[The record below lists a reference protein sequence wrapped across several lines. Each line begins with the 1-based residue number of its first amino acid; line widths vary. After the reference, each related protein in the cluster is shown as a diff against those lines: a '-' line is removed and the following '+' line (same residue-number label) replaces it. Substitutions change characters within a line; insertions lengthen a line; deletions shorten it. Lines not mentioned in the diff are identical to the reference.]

1 MNRASDARPP
11 EALGSLPGE
20 IASEGPSFLQ
30 ILLILRRRWRLL
42 GLVWA
47 GALGATAVWTFT
59 SPRLYR
65 PQATLEIRPE
75 TPVLSSSEAGE
86 PAMLA
91 SRLMWENYYRTQEQ
105 LLSSASLVQAVFKTL
120 PDVEREFRGKEDP
133 IREFLKRLDV
143 EKVRTSFVMKVGFID
158 EDGAKA
164 ARIVNTLVS
173 LYLEDANRR
182 LRELKSGAMEALS
195 KEALPSLRAKVE
207 EADRA
212 LREFQESAGFIDF
225 QEQYK
230 SLVDTWRKVDA
241 RRADLRLRRA
251 QLRAERDA
259 LASYGMDGVAG
270 LFNPAFHST
279 RSLEPLVQQRAKVS
293 ADLGKARKLYKD
305 RHPAILELEEELRAI
320 EAKVRESIEGTLQ
333 ALETDL
339 RKAELEEQAL
349 EEERRAV
356 EREMAEAGR
365 RLTEFRRLE
374 TELVSAK
381 EVYNAY
387 LKKQG
392 ETTATSRAGLASVW
406 VVDAASVPTVPYKP
420 NIPMNLALGGLV
432 GLMLG
437 VASVFVAEQVDDR
450 IQSPREVEGFVGLEV
465 LAAVPRLSGAAK
477 AGEGPVLLDEEAPL
491 PELEAFRTL
500 RAELVTRLE
509 GVAGGRVVAV
519 LSPNAGEGKSTV
531 TANLARVL
539 AMEGRRVLVLDADLR
554 RPSQR
559 RLIGGP
565 EGSGLEEVLRGEAK
579 FEEAVQAS
587 RLGGVDVLG
596 AREGMRG
603 AAELAGAPAFE
614 AALRAARE
622 RYDFVLID
630 SAPVNEVSESS
641 LVARRADGALL
652 VVRQG
657 RTGRGAAQAAR
668 KRLAGMGAP
677 VVGAVLN
684 GASGASGYGYYY
696 WAYGA
701 YAR

>member
-1 MNRASDARPP
+1 MPEGAS
-11 EALGSLPGE
+11 
-20 IASEGPSFLQ
+20 ILQ

-42 GLVWA
+42 ALVWA
-47 GALGATAVWTFT
+47 GALGAAAVWTFT

-133 IREFLKRLDV
+133 IREFLRRLDV

-207 EADRA
+207 EADGA
-212 LREFQESAGFIDF
+212 LREFQEGAGFIDF

-230 SLVDTWRKVDA
+230 SLVETWRKVDA

-279 RSLEPLVQQRAKVS
+279 RSLEPLIQQRSKVS

-432 GLMLG
+432 GLLLG

-477 AGEGPVLLDEEAPL
+477 AGEGPVLLGEEAPL

-565 EGSGLEEVLRGEAK
+565 EGAGLEEVLRGEAK
-579 FEEAVQAS
+579 FEEAAQAS

-596 AREGMRG
+596 AREGLRG

-622 RYDFVLID
+622 RYDCVLID

-668 KRLAGMGAP
+668 KRLAGMGVP
-677 VVGAVLN
+677 VVGTVLN
-684 GASGASGYGYYY
+684 GASGASGYGYY
-696 WAYGA
+696 
-701 YAR
+701 

>member
-1 MNRASDARPP
+1 MVQPLESAAAESPAP
-11 EALGSLPGE
+11 ALP
-20 IASEGPSFLQ
+20 AAEGAGLLQ
-30 ILLILRRRWRLL
+30 VLLILRRRWRLL
-42 GLVWA
+42 ALVWA
-47 GALGATAVWTFT
+47 AAVGATAVWTFT

-75 TPVLSSSEAGE
+75 TPVLSGSESSD

-105 LLSSASLVQAVFKTL
+105 ILTSPSLVQAVLKTL
-120 PDVEREFRGKEDP
+120 PDVDREYREKEDP
-133 IREFLKRLDV
+133 IREFVKRLDI
-143 EKVRTSFVMKVGFID
+143 EKVRTSFILKVGFVD

-182 LRELKSGAMEALS
+182 LRELKTGAMEALS
-195 KEALPSLRAKVE
+195 KEALPSLRSKVE

-212 LREFQESAGFIDF
+212 LREFQEGAGFIDF
-225 QEQYK
+225 QEHYK
-230 SLVDTWRKVDA
+230 SLVETWRKVDA

-259 LASYGMDGVAG
+259 LASYGADGVSG
-270 LFNPAFHST
+270 LFNPAFHAT
-279 RSLEPLVQQRAKVS
+279 RSLEPLIQQRAKVS
-293 ADLGKARKLYKD
+293 AELGKARKLYKD
-305 RHPAILELEEELRAI
+305 RHPAILELEEELRSI

-339 RKAELEEQAL
+339 RKAELEERAL
-349 EEERRAV
+349 EEERGAV
-356 EREMAEAGR
+356 EREMAQAGR

-374 TELVSAK
+374 TELASAK

-406 VVDAASVPTVPYKP
+406 VVDAASVPKAPYKP
-420 NIPMNLALGGLV
+420 NVPMNLALGGLV

-437 VASVFVAEQVDDR
+437 VAAVFVTEHVDDR
-450 IQSPREVEGFVGLEV
+450 IQSPREVEGFLGLEV
-465 LAAVPRLSGAAK
+465 LAVVPRLSGGQA
-477 AGEGPVLLDEEAPL
+477 AGEGPVLLDEAAPL

-500 RAELVTRLE
+500 RSELVTRLE
-509 GVAGGRVVAV
+509 GLSGGRVVAV

-531 TANLARVL
+531 AANLARVL

-559 RLIGGP
+559 RLIGGS
-565 EGSGLEEVLRGEAK
+565 EGPGLEEVLRGGAA
-579 FEEAVQAS
+579 FEEAAQAS
-587 RLGGVDVLG
+587 RLAGVDVLG
-596 AREGMRG
+596 AREGTRG
-603 AAELAGAPAFE
+603 AAELAGAAAFE
-614 AALRAARE
+614 GVLKAARG
-622 RYDFVLID
+622 RYDWVLVD
-630 SAPVNEVSESS
+630 SAPVNEVSEAA
-641 LVARRADGALL
+641 LVARRADGVVL

-668 KRLAGMGAP
+668 KRLAGMGVP
-677 VVGAVLN
+677 VLGGVLN
-684 GASGASGYGYYY
+684 GASGAPGYGYYY
-696 WAYGA
+696 SAYGS
-701 YAR
+701 YSR

>member
-1 MNRASDARPP
+1 MDRPQEAGP
-11 EALGSLPGE
+11 AEALGGMPGGGAPEGSSL
-20 IASEGPSFLQ
+20 FQ
-30 ILLILRRRWRLL
+30 VLLILRRRWRLL

-47 GALGATAVWTFT
+47 GVLGAAAVWTFT

-75 TPVLSSSEAGE
+75 TPVLSSSSESSE

-120 PDVEREFRGKEDP
+120 PDVARRFRGKEDP
-133 IREFLKRLDV
+133 IREFLERLDV
-143 EKVRTSFVMKVGFID
+143 EQVRRSFVMKVGFID
-158 EDGAKA
+158 EDGAAA

-173 LYLEDANRR
+173 LYLEETNRR
-182 LRELKSGAMEALS
+182 VRELKTGAMEALS

-212 LREFQESAGFIDF
+212 LREFQEGAGFIDF
-225 QEQYK
+225 QEQYR

-259 LASYGMDGVAG
+259 LASYGADGVSG

-279 RSLEPLVQQRAKVS
+279 RSLEPLIQQRARVS

-305 RHPAILELEEELRAI
+305 RHPAILELEEELRSI

-339 RKAELEEQAL
+339 RKAELEERAL
-349 EEERRAV
+349 EEERGGV

-374 TELVSAK
+374 AELASAK

-387 LKKQG
+387 LRKQG

-406 VVDAASVPTVPYKP
+406 VVDAASVPTVPYRP
-420 NIPMNLALGGLV
+420 NVPLNLALGGLV

-437 VASVFVAEQVDDR
+437 VAAVFGAEQVDDR
-450 IQSPREVEGFVGLEV
+450 IQSPREVEGFVGVEV
-465 LAAVPRLSGAAK
+465 LAAIPRLSGASK
-477 AGEGPVLLDEEAPL
+477 AGEGPVLLDDGAPL

-509 GVAGGRVVAV
+509 GLSGGRLVAV
-519 LSPNAGEGKSTV
+519 LSPNAREGKSTV
-531 TANLARVL
+531 AANLARVL

-559 RLIGGP
+559 RLIGRDDGP
-565 EGSGLEEVLRGEAK
+565 GLEEVLRGEAE

-587 RLGGVDVLG
+587 RLPGVDVLG
-596 AREGMRG
+596 AREGTRG
-603 AAELAGAPAFE
+603 AAELAGAAAFE
-614 AALRAARE
+614 GALRAARE

-630 SAPVNEVSESS
+630 SAPVNEVSESA
-641 LVARRADGALL
+641 LVSRRADGALL

-657 RTGRGAAQAAR
+657 RTGRGAAQSAR
-668 KRLAGMGAP
+668 KRLAGMG
-677 VVGAVLN
+677 VSLLGAVLN
-684 GASGASGYGYYY
+684 GASGVPGYGYYY
-696 WAYGA
+696 SSYGS
-701 YAR
+701 

>member
-1 MNRASDARPP
+1 MDRPQEAGPP
-11 EALGSLPGE
+11 EAFGPPPGGGMPE
-20 IASEGPSFLQ
+20 GASILQ

-42 GLVWA
+42 ALVWA
-47 GALGATAVWTFT
+47 GAVGATAVWTFT

-75 TPVLSSSEAGE
+75 TPVLSSSESSE
-86 PAMLA
+86 PAILA

-105 LLSSASLVQAVFKTL
+105 ILTSPTLVEAVLKTL
-120 PDVEREFRGKEDP
+120 PDVAREFRDQEDP
-133 IREFLKRLDV
+133 IREFVRRIDI

-164 ARIVNTLVS
+164 ARVVNTLVS

-212 LREFQESAGFIDF
+212 LREFQEGAGFIDF

-230 SLVDTWRKVDA
+230 SLVETWRKVDA

-259 LASYGMDGVAG
+259 LASYGADGVSG

-279 RSLEPLVQQRAKVS
+279 RSLEPLIQQRSKVA

-339 RKAELEEQAL
+339 RKAELEERAL
-349 EEERRAV
+349 EGERREV

-374 TELVSAK
+374 AELVSAK

-406 VVDAASVPTVPYKP
+406 VVSAASVPKAPYKP
-420 NIPMNLALGGLV
+420 NVPMNLALGALV

-437 VASVFVAEQVDDR
+437 VGAVFVTEQVDDR
-450 IQSPREVEGFVGLEV
+450 IRSPREVEGFLGLEV
-465 LAAVPRLSGAAK
+465 LGAVPRLSGGAK
-477 AGEGPVLLDEEAPL
+477 AGESPVLLDEAAPL

-500 RAELVTRLE
+500 RAEVVTRLE
-509 GVAGGRVVAV
+509 GVEGARVVAV

-559 RLIGGP
+559 RLIGRP
-565 EGSGLEEVLRGEAK
+565 EGPGLEEVLRGEAK

-587 RLGGVDVLG
+587 RLSGVDVLG
-596 AREGMRG
+596 AREGLRG

-614 AALRAARE
+614 GALRAARE

-630 SAPVNEVSESS
+630 SAPVNEVSESA

-657 RTGRGAAQAAR
+657 RTGRGAGQAAC

-677 VVGAVLN
+677 LLGAVLN
-684 GASGASGYGYYY
+684 GASGAAGYGYYY
-696 WAYGA
+696 SSYRA